1 MLVDVA
7 FLLMEISW
15 GFVMGL
21 LWLDLSGDLF
31 LAGGGWGE
39 DNYLND
45 SFKSILRSALRSNI
59 FSTKK

>member
-21 LWLDLSGDLF
+21 QWLDLSGDFVL
-31 LAGGGWGE
+31 GGGGG
-39 DNYLND
+39 DNFLND